1 MPLFVI
7 HFLPTGT
14 ARIEGGT
21 TLLFR
26 LPQMLRPKSTMGDRC
41 YTILGYS
48 SQIQQPTG
56 ATSYWA
62 IGATSYWSIAH
73 RYYSLQGLHHTGL

>member
-41 YTILGYS
+41 YIILGYS
-48 SQIQQPTG
+48 SQVLQPTG

-62 IGATSYWSIAH
+62 IAH